1 MIDEYGTRHYIKQ
14 QGRLGVTLHQNVL
27 TALDHQVLRYQN
39 SKSYKELEDKPLLD
53 EAIDETGT
61 VPCPIAGGN
70 EESQVNVEEQIR
82 KEIRQV
88 SNYLLEVHGVPPGQR
103 ERRSQD
109 SFIKISMGCSQPYQV
124 RMRS

>member
-1 MIDEYGTRHYIKQ
+1 M
-14 QGRLGVTLHQNVL
+14 TLHQNVL

-39 SKSYKELEDKPLLD
+39 SKSYKELEDERLLD